1 MLASNLYSQ
10 ETSDHKNRQ
19 NFSGTA
25 TINAKSTH
33 PCPIKMLRELRLPLP
48 QGIVHVGAN
57 SGRDEIPTYQKLNLK
72 NCAYIEPIP
81 TVFKE
86 LTKNL
91 EGISNHYPIQAL
103 CADLTGEE
111 VVFNVASN
119 QGRSSSMFPWGRHK
133 TLYPQTEYVEQL
145 KIQTITLDE
154 IVETKLP
161 DADYDLLVMDTQGS
175 ELKVL
180 MGSHR
185 LLKENLTYIF
195 TEVGEDPLY
204 EGGCTF
210 DEVTAFLKLYGFR
223 LKNMVLNYKNWGNAL
238 YVKDVPKPS
247 TENIALNK
255 PTQQSSLAQDSQPK
269 ESQKAV
275 NGIRDG
281 KPSFCTAQ
289 EVNPW
294 WQVDLEDTYAL
305 TEVRVYNCIDQGEE
319 TVRTLKILVSLDESD
334 WQELY
339 INHEGLIFGG
349 TAGRPLVVPVK
360 SQMAR
365 YVRLQLN
372 EQTSLHLD
380 QIEVYGFSKTV

>member
-119 QGRSSSMFPWGRHK
+119 QGRSSSMVGFSDFYGIGNGMLFAAESSGMDKSWVS
-133 TLYPQTEYVEQL
+133 Q
-145 KIQTITLDE
+145 IQF
-154 IVETKLP
+154 
-161 DADYDLLVMDTQGS
+161 
-175 ELKVL
+175 
-180 MGSHR
+180 
-185 LLKENLTYIF
+185 IF
-195 TEVGEDPLY
+195 H
-204 EGGCTF
+204 
-210 DEVTAFLKLYGFR
+210 
-223 LKNMVLNYKNWGNAL
+223 N
-238 YVKDVPKPS
+238 S
-247 TENIALNK
+247 
-255 PTQQSSLAQDSQPK
+255 QSGT
-269 ESQKAV
+269 V
-275 NGIRDG
+275 
-281 KPSFCTAQ
+281 PSFIKLGNQ
-289 EVNPW
+289 
-294 WQVDLEDTYAL
+294 
-305 TEVRVYNCIDQGEE
+305 
-319 TVRTLKILVSLDESD
+319 
-334 WQELY
+334 
-339 INHEGLIFGG
+339 
-349 TAGRPLVVPVK
+349 
-360 SQMAR
+360 
-365 YVRLQLN
+365 
-372 EQTSLHLD
+372 
-380 QIEVYGFSKTV
+380 SKTRITGFGNIRKLI